1 MRLALLALLLS
12 GCSAVP
18 DNYCT
23 LPTTRDAGMGVV
35 VPSCHAWQIPRD

>member
-12 GCSAVP
+12 GCASTES
-18 DNYCT
+18 YCT
-23 LPTTRDAGMGVV
+23 LPITRNAGMGVV